1 MMSIVLIVASAATMA
16 RISAH
21 EIPVDVTVRAF
32 VKPDGDVL
40 RMIVRVPLESLRD
53 VLLPTRGDVFLD
65 LENADGAVHAGVELW
80 ITQGT
85 RFFEGGVDLGP
96 PRTAAVRVALPSD
109 PFFDSYDAA
118 LSNIQSLP
126 LPATTELVWT
136 QALVD
141 VLLEYPITSD
151 RSRFAFGTEF
161 ARLGLRTQ
169 TVISYVTPDG
179 GVRFFRYT
187 GNPGL
192 VQLDPRWTEAA
203 RRFVV
208 SGIEHILAGIDHLLF
223 LVCLVVPFRRVRP
236 LLLIVTAFTAGHSV
250 TLVSAALGW
259 VPDGLW
265 FPPFVETL
273 IAASIVWMAL
283 ENIAGTPSV
292 RRRWMLA
299 AAFGLA
305 HGFGLSFA
313 LAESLQFGGEHL
325 VTSLVAFNIGV
336 ELGQI
341 VALLV
346 LVPVLAMLFR
356 YVLAERVGGILISAV
371 VAHQAWH
378 WMEERGTDFL
388 AHELPAL
395 SAGTWTWLL
404 RGVIVLWLAGGAFW
418 WWSSRQPPPHE

>member
-1 MMSIVLIVASAATMA
+1 MA

-53 VLLPTRGDVFLD
+53 ILLPTRGDVFLD
-65 LENADGAVHAGVELW
+65 LAQADGAISAGVELW
-80 ITQGT
+80 IAQGT

-96 PRTAAVRVALPSD
+96 PRTAAVRVTVPSD
-109 PFFDSYDAA
+109 PFFDSYDVA
-118 LSNIQSLP
+118 LSHVRSAP
-126 LPATTELVWT
+126 LPATTDLVWT

-141 VLLEYPITSD
+141 VLLEYPISSD
-151 RSRFAFGTEF
+151 RSRFAFDTEF

-179 GVRFFRYT
+179 RERLFRYT
-187 GNPGL
+187 GNPGV

-208 SGIEHILAGIDHLLF
+208 SGMEHILAGIDHLLF
-223 LVCLVVPFRRVRP
+223 LVCLVVPFRRMRP
-236 LLLIVTAFTAGHSV
+236 LLVIVTAFTAGHSV

-259 VPDGLW
+259 VPAGLW
-265 FPPFVETL
+265 FPPFIETL
-273 IAASIVWMAL
+273 IAASIVWMAF
-283 ENIAGTPSV
+283 ENIVGVPSV
-292 RRRWMLA
+292 RRRWILA

-305 HGFGLSFA
+305 HGFGFSFA
-313 LAESLQFGGEHL
+313 LAESLQFGGAHL
-325 VTSLVAFNIGV
+325 VTSLVAFNVGV

-341 VALLV
+341 AALLV
-346 LVPVLAMLFR
+346 LVPVLALVFR
-356 YVLAERVGGILISAV
+356 YVVAERVGGILISAV

-378 WMEERGTDFL
+378 WMEERGADFL
-388 AHELPAL
+388 AHEMPAL
-395 SAGTWTWLL
+395 TAGTWTWLL
-404 RGVIVLWLAGGAFW
+404 RSVIVLWLAGGALW
-418 WWSSRQPPPHE
+418 WWSSQRSPRPE